1 MAPGS
6 NSTALG
12 HQGSA
17 GAPAPARCD
26 DLAFALQH
34 TGHEETSLQVW
45 NEDGG
50 DKTVQVTM
58 MDELEEARHKRT
70 KIIYIYS

>member
-12 HQGSA
+12 DQGSA

-45 NEDGG
+45 NEEGG
-50 DKTVQVTM
+50 DKAG
-58 MDELEEARHKRT
+58 ERT
-70 KIIYIYS
+70 RSGYYDG

>member
-1 MAPGS
+1 MKSLKPTVRFTLTEHLSLDWSHVKYWPATWSVAPGS

-12 HQGSA
+12 DQGSA

-45 NEDGG
+45 N
-50 DKTVQVTM
+50 
-58 MDELEEARHKRT
+58 
-70 KIIYIYS
+70 